1 MRIRPALPTD
11 AAAAAPL
18 IALSM
23 AGFGDAVL
31 GLNDRQRQLRALE
44 HFFRQPA
51 SRFSY
56 DCGQIAEMNG
66 HVVGIL
72 LAFPSAEMDARNSR
86 MARQFSGAYNFLEIL
101 KIIWLS
107 LPVVSLPE
115 AFPGEF
121 YTANLAVDPGWQG
134 RGIGAALL
142 DCAERLA
149 MDAGLSLCALN
160 VDHHN
165 PRAKALY
172 ERQGY
177 RVTRSFPT
185 PKMLARYHT
194 AGFDHMQKPLT
205 PKETP
210 HG

>member
-1 MRIRPALPTD
+1 MHIRPALPAD

-44 HFFRQPA
+44 HFFRQPG
-51 SRFSY
+51 SRFSH
-56 DCGQIAEMNG
+56 DCSQVAEVDG
-66 HVVGIL
+66 HIVGVL
-72 LAFPSAEMDARNSR
+72 VAFPSAEMDPRNSR
-86 MARQFSGAYNFLEIL
+86 MARQFSGIYSFLEIL
-101 KIIWLS
+101 KIVWLS

-142 DCAERLA
+142 DRAEHLA
-149 MDAGLSLCALN
+149 GAASLDRCALN
-160 VDHHN
+160 VDFHN

-177 RVTRSFPT
+177 RVTQSFPT
-185 PKMLARYHT
+185 PRLLARYHT
-194 AGFDHMQKPLT
+194 AGFDHLIKPLT
-205 PKETP
+205 SKETA